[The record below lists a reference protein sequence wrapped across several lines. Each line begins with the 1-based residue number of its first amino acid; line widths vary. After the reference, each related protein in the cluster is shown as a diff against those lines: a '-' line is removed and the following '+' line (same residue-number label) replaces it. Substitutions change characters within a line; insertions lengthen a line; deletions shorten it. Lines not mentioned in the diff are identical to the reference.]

1 MQNKSR
7 YVFDTN
13 VIVSAL
19 LFSQSTSGRSL
30 KIALN
35 QGALLLS
42 EAVAEELGE
51 VLRRDRFDRY
61 VKRETREE
69 FLQSL
74 IQSATF
80 IEIIAH
86 IEICRDPK
94 DDQYLE
100 LAVNGKADC
109 IISGDADLIVLS
121 PFRGIDIL
129 PPHEFLMTLGP
140 K

>member
-1 MQNKSR
+1 MKNKSH

-19 LFSQSTSGRSL
+19 LFAQSTSGRSL

-80 IEIIAH
+80 IEIIVH

>member
-1 MQNKSR
+1 MKHKSR

-19 LFSQSTSGRSL
+19 LFAQSTSGRSL

-42 EAVAEELGE
+42 EAVAEELEE

-74 IQSATF
+74 IQRATF

-129 PPHEFLMTLGP
+129 PPHEFLMTLDP
-140 K
+140 R

>member
-19 LFSQSTSGRSL
+19 LFAQSTSGRSL

-35 QGALLLS
+35 QGTLLLS
-42 EAVAEELGE
+42 EAVAEELEE

-74 IQSATF
+74 IQSANL
-80 IEIIAH
+80 
-86 IEICRDPK
+86 
-94 DDQYLE
+94 Y
-100 LAVNGKADC
+100 
-109 IISGDADLIVLS
+109 
-121 PFRGIDIL
+121 
-129 PPHEFLMTLGP
+129 
-140 K
+140 

>member
-1 MQNKSR
+1 MNHKSR

-19 LFSQSTSGRSL
+19 LFAQSTSGRSL

-35 QGALLLS
+35 QGVLLLS

-80 IEIIAH
+80 IEIIMH

-100 LAVNGKADC
+100 LAVNGNTDC
-109 IISGDADLIVLS
+109 IISGDVDLIVLS

>member
-109 IISGDADLIVLS
+109 IISGDAISL
-121 PFRGIDIL
+121 F
-129 PPHEFLMTLGP
+129 
-140 K
+140 

>member
-1 MQNKSR
+1 MKHRSR

-19 LFSQSTSGRSL
+19 LFAQSTSGRSL

-42 EAVAEELGE
+42 EAVVEELEE

-80 IEIIAH
+80 IEIIMH

-109 IISGDADLIVLS
+109 IISGDVDLIVLS

-129 PPHEFLMTLGP
+129 PPHEFLMTLDP

>member
-1 MQNKSR
+1 MKNKAR

-19 LFSQSTSGRSL
+19 LFAQSTSGRSL

-35 QGALLLS
+35 QGTLLLS

-61 VKRETREE
+61 V
-69 FLQSL
+69 S
-74 IQSATF
+74 
-80 IEIIAH
+80 
-86 IEICRDPK
+86 RDPK

-109 IISGDADLIVLS
+109 IIRGDADLIVLS

-129 PPHEFLMTLGP
+129 PPHEFLMMLGP

>member
-1 MQNKSR
+1 MKHKSR

-19 LFSQSTSGRSL
+19 LFAQSTSGHSL

-35 QGALLLS
+35 QGTLLLS
-42 EAVAEELGE
+42 EAVAEELEE

>member
-1 MQNKSR
+1 MKHKSR

-19 LFSQSTSGRSL
+19 LFAQSTSGRSL
-30 KIALN
+30 KIALD
-35 QGALLLS
+35 QGEVLLS
-42 EAVAEELGE
+42 EAVSEELEE

-61 VKRETREE
+61 VRQEIREE
-69 FLQSL
+69 FLQVL
-74 IQSATF
+74 IQSAIF
-80 IEIIAH
+80 IEIKEH

-94 DDQYLE
+94 DDRYLE
-100 LAVNGKADC
+100 LAVNGRADC

-129 PPHEFLMTLGP
+129 PPHEFLMTIEP

>member
-1 MQNKSR
+1 MKHKSR

-19 LFSQSTSGRSL
+19 LFAQSTSGRSL

-42 EAVAEELGE
+42 EAVVEELEE

-80 IEIIAH
+80 IEIIMH

-129 PPHEFLMTLGP
+129 PPHEFLMTLDP